1 MRQRADRHDQGSKFK
16 RISVSH
22 SGATR
27 SGSCGRCASK
37 IFAGR
42 LAQLSA
48 VWYLDWLLNL
58 PVFPPLQAMKEES
71 K

>member
-1 MRQRADRHDQGSKFK
+1 MAGRHNQGSKFK
-16 RISVSH
+16 RISINH
-22 SGATR
+22 SGAKP
-27 SGSCGRCASK
+27 SGSRGRCVGQ